1 MHRPP
6 HSSLARLLGEM
17 LRLEEVEPQLL
28 MGLDPQVSLID
39 SRKNGG
45 L

>member
-6 HSSLARLLGEM
+6 HSFLVCLLGKV

-28 MGLDPQVSLID
+28 VGLDPQVPLIG
-39 SRKNGG
+39 SHKNGG